1 MNKAEFEAGLRRD
14 GFTEIDTR
22 SLDPGQTT
30 PEHAHPF
37 GVRALVLGG
46 EITLT
51 VEGNSTAYRAGDVF
65 TMQGG
70 CRHAEAVGP
79 QGVQYLAGRRYP
91 TTAEA

>member
-1 MNKAEFEAGLRRD
+1 MDKAEFEAGLRRD
-14 GFTEIDTR
+14 GFTEIATR
-22 SLDPGQTT
+22 SLAPGKTT

-51 VEGNSTAYRAGDVF
+51 VEGNSTVYRSGDIF

-79 QGVQYLAGRRYP
+79 QGVQYLAGRRHP
-91 TTAEA
+91 AAEA